1 MSTACCGRSWVAAC
15 SAGDQPG
22 EGTDDSD
29 MTAAVLDAYLEPNG
43 FSLEGVAERFLA
55 WLDGG
60 PKDVGGTTGSALT
73 HLRANGDPTASGK
86 AVWHE
91 WAAGNGSLMRCLP
104 TGLIRTDPEQR
115 RKEAAEISAITH
127 SDPRCIDACVAYC
140 DLIALLLDGVEATR
154 AVEQVGA
161 MLGFTLRCRLPS
173 RGPGWHARRAEPE
186 HVCDRQPAC
195 RGLRARTAGQL

>member
-1 MSTACCGRSWVAAC
+1 MTAEAIRNEYGVLREILGGGMFGWR
-15 SAGDQPG
+15 PG

-29 MTAAVLDAYLEPNG
+29 MTAAVLDAYLEPSG

-60 PKDVGGTTGSALT
+60 PKDVGGTTGSALAR
-73 HLRANGDPTASGK
+73 LRANGDPTASGQ

-115 RKEAAEISAITH
+115 RAEAAEISAITH
-127 SDPRCIDACVAYC
+127 SDQRCVDACVAYC
-140 DLIALLLDGVEATR
+140 DLVALLLDGVDATH
-154 AVEQVGA
+154 AVEQVA
-161 MLGFTLRCRLPS
+161 
-173 RGPGWHARRAEPE
+173 AEP
-186 HVCDRQPAC
+186 
-195 RGLRARTAGQL
+195 GLHAEVSAALSEALGARSAT